1 MNFDIK
7 HVLKESQ
14 GATLQGIQ
22 TVVGE
27 KALAKGLLLWSTSKD
42 ILDRRARNVL
52 LLRKYIQ
59 ENTTA
64 SKYLETVFANIANKE
79 EIFEENA
86 AATAAA
92 AWKDKTSEQIFF
104 ESGGV
109 GGFLNHIPGIV
120 ALLVF
125 MKVWIAPV
133 LAIATPFLMIILP
146 YFMLQFVYNISIPWT
161 QYQSIVLDMF
171 IGERTLSFNSISKV
185 LYFIVSMSQAIVQP
199 FLTSIAVKKLDILVK
214 DRAESLYLCRISA
227 KGIFQIFKEAG
238 IDTVPYLP
246 YGDDDSCTS
255 PYLIFAKDK
264 DESWTTHYLGQ
275 LIGDAEIIYCL
286 AKDTRFLKPVW
297 LPQSSDIILEL
308 TDFHDISIG
317 ENPKCS
323 SVIFSKDSPH
333 SLLTGP
339 NRGGKSSSLRG
350 IIQNVLWAQTYGLA
364 PCNSYKGQ
372 LFSWIVSSL
381 RAEDRPGATSLF
393 EREVE
398 IATDILRRAEKN
410 TKTMGLVLI
419 DEIFHSTNP
428 PDGEKSARIFLEK
441 LWYYN
446 NVISCVSTHVYSIV
460 EDSPKEI
467 QKLCCSAEEDEDGYI
482 TYNYLMHTG
491 ICKVSSVDDVLR
503 EKGLLPF
510 ARSKLTN

>member
-14 GATLQGIQ
+14 GTSLQGVQ
-22 TVVGE
+22 TILGE
-27 KALAKGLLLWSTSKD
+27 KALDKGLLLWSTSKD
-42 ILDRRARNVL
+42 VLERRAQNVL
-52 LLRKYIQ
+52 LLRKYLQ
-59 ENTTA
+59 TNPHA
-64 SKYLETVFANIANKE
+64 SKYLEDTFKNIANSE
-79 EIFEENA
+79 EIFKDTAND
-86 AATAAA
+86 ATS
-92 AWKDKTSEQIFF
+92 WKDKTSEQIFF

-125 MKVWIAPV
+125 MKVWAAPI

-146 YFMLQFVYNISIPWT
+146 YFMLQFVYHISIPWDK
-161 QYQSIVLDMF
+161 YQSIVLDMF
-171 IGERTLSFNSISKV
+171 VGERTLSFNSISKV

-199 FLTSIAVKKLDILVK
+199 FLTSIAVKKLDVLVK
-214 DRAESLYLCRISA
+214 ERAESLYLCRTSA
-227 KGIFQIFKEAG
+227 KEIFQIFKEAG
-238 IDTVPYLP
+238 IDTLPHLP
-246 YGDDDSCTS
+246 YADDDNCTS

-264 DESWTTHYLGQ
+264 DESWTTQYLGQ
-275 LIGDAEIIYCL
+275 LLGDAEIIYCL
-286 AKDTRFLKPVW
+286 AKDSRFLKPVW
-297 LPQSSDIILEL
+297 LHPSSDTILEL

-317 ENPKCS
+317 ENPKRS
-323 SVIFSKDSPH
+323 NVKFSKGSPH

-350 IIQNVLWAQTYGLA
+350 IIQNVLWAQTYGLT
-364 PCNSYKGQ
+364 PCPSYKGQ
-372 LFSWIVSSL
+372 IFSWIVSSL

-393 EREVE
+393 EREIE
-398 IATDILRRAEKN
+398 IATDILRRAAR
-410 TKTMGLVLI
+410 TPHTRGLVLI

-441 LWYYN
+441 LWSHN

-460 EDSPKEI
+460 EDAPKEI

-482 TYNYLMHTG
+482 TYNYSMHTG

-503 EKGLLPF
+503 EKGLIPL